1 MNCSPRVKR
10 ILRPQLRTSE
20 VCNTDLLWCVRFNPL
35 FVRGFIRSFVLVGRV
50 VIVLS
55 FVS

>member
-1 MNCSPRVKR
+1 MNCSPLVKR

-35 FVRGFIRSFVLVGRV
+35 FVHGFIRNFVLVGGV